1 MNDSEVREI
10 VLRVFYEK
18 RAENFTPINE
28 KNFGDQFPISEI
40 YRICSQLEDLK
51 YIDLK
56 AHYAA
61 NKIYSAWGKIS
72 VSGTDYVEQM
82 RSETEKSDSVLKN
95 SDIYK
100 LVNQYIGVSG
110 GYLGDFSY
118 STHYD
123 FYPEYC
129 DLSFDT
135 YEMDGTTREKFIK
148 ILQDEGSRNQAK
160 IIRGVLAKY
169 PVSSF
174 PEDEQEQKEKLF
186 QHFQG
191 IAQRLESGSPI
202 ATPTIAQ
209 PIEIVEHA
217 IADAE
222 VLLKERGANS
232 SVDRIHTA
240 LHGYTKSVCSEAGH
254 TFDESD
260 SLTKLFSTIYSDHP
274 AFDDISHSGQIRTIL
289 RSQAGAINTINTIR
303 NNATPAHPNTLLLE
317 EPEAQFCINIAKS
330 LIQYIEGRLASWRSG
345 S

>member
-1 MNDSEVREI
+1 M
-10 VLRVFYEK
+10 
-18 RAENFTPINE
+18 
-28 KNFGDQFPISEI
+28 
-40 YRICSQLEDLK
+40 
-51 YIDLK
+51 
-56 AHYAA
+56 
-61 NKIYSAWGKIS
+61 
-72 VSGTDYVEQM
+72 
-82 RSETEKSDSVLKN
+82 LKN

-118 STHYD
+118 RTHYD

-129 DLSFDT
+129 DLYFET
-135 YEMDGTTREKFIK
+135 YEMPGTTRERFID
-148 ILQDEGSRNQAK
+148 ILQNEGARNQAK

-174 PEDEQEQKEKLF
+174 SEDQQERKGKLF
-186 QHFQG
+186 KYFHG
-191 IAQRLESGSPI
+191 LAQRLESGSPV
-202 ATPTIAQ
+202 ATPTIAK

-222 VLLKERGANS
+222 ILLKERGANS

-240 LHGYTKSVCSEAGH
+240 LHGYTKSLCSEAGLI
-254 TFDESD
+254 FDESD
-260 SLTKLFSTIYSDHP
+260 SLTKLFSTIYGSHP
-274 AFDDISHSGQIRTIL
+274 AFDDIAHSGQIRTIL

-330 LIQYIEGRLASWRSG
+330 LIQYMEGRLAKWRTG

>member
-1 MNDSEVREI
+1 MNDREIREI

-18 RAENFTPINE
+18 RAENFIPINE
-28 KNFGDQFPISEI
+28 KNFGVQYPISET

-51 YIDLK
+51 YIDFK
-56 AHYAA
+56 AQYAA
-61 NKIYSAWGKIS
+61 NEIYNAWGKIT
-72 VSGTDYVEQM
+72 VSGIDYVEQM
-82 RSETEKSDSVLKN
+82 RFETEKSDSVLKN

-100 LVNQYIGVSG
+100 LVNQYVGVSG

-118 STHYD
+118 RTHYD

-129 DLSFDT
+129 DLSFNT
-135 YEMDGTTREKFIK
+135 HEMDGTTREKFIK

-174 PEDEQEQKEKLF
+174 PEEEQEQKEKLF
-186 QHFQG
+186 QYFQG

-240 LHGYTKSVCSEAGH
+240 LHGYTKSVCSEAGLP
-254 TFDESD
+254 FDESD
-260 SLTKLFSTIYSDHP
+260 SLTKLFSAIYNAHP
-274 AFDDISHSGQIRTIL
+274 AFDDISHSGQIRKIL
-289 RSQAGAINTINTIR
+289 RSQAGAINAINTTSAD
-303 NNATPAHPNTLLLE
+303 NNLT
-317 EPEAQFCINIAKS
+317 I
-330 LIQYIEGRLASWRSG
+330 
-345 S
+345 

>member
-1 MNDSEVREI
+1 MNDSKVREI
-10 VLRVFYEK
+10 VLQVFYEK
-18 RAENFTPINE
+18 RAENFIPIN
-28 KNFGDQFPISEI
+28 KNYFGDQFPISET
-40 YRICSQLEDLK
+40 YRICSQLQDLG
-51 YIDLK
+51 YIHFK
-56 AHYAA
+56 IRYA
-61 NKIYSAWGKIS
+61 NNEIYSASGKIS

-82 RSETEKSDSVLKN
+82 RSKTEKSDSVLKN

-100 LVNQYIGVSG
+100 LVNQYIGVSD

-118 STHYD
+118 RTHYD

-129 DLSFDT
+129 DLYFDT
-135 YEMDGTTREKFIK
+135 YEMDGTTRERFIK

-174 PEDEQEQKEKLF
+174 PEDEKERKKKLF

-209 PIEIVEHA
+209 SIEIVEHA

-222 VLLKERGANS
+222 ALLKERGANS

-240 LHGYTKSVCSEAGH
+240 LHGYTKSVCSEAGLA
-254 TFDESD
+254 FDESD
-260 SLTKLFSTIYSDHP
+260 SLTKLFSIIYNVHP

-330 LIQYIEGRLASWRSG
+330 LIHYIEGRLASWRNG